1 MMRMSEAATHSDT
14 RDRGIR
20 RVIVI
25 EGQANAAVVVTKL
38 FVGVTTGSLAIIGDA
53 VHSLTDVLNNVLA
66 WLVMRVSS
74 SPADDEHPYGHRK
87 FESLAVFVLATLLVA
102 LAFELVVAAVTRET
116 RAVDSTPLALGL
128 MLSTLVVN
136 VSLAWWQRGWARRLD
151 ADILHADASHT
162 FSDALTTVAVIIGW
176 QLSVY
181 GLPWLD
187 RVVAVIVAGVV
198 LWLAYRLFRRAV
210 PILVD
215 ESALDTAAVEELLRE
230 LGGVQGVNRVRSRRS
245 GTRLALDLELAVDPG
260 LTIAAGADI
269 RRSAEQALTRRF
281 GEVDAVIA
289 LVPSAERGAP

>member
-25 EGQANAAVVVTKL
+25 EGLANAAVVVTKL